1 MLQDYFPLTI
11 FPEGALS
18 ASVIVTVWVGITV
31 VALSNLR
38 LGWVL
43 SGLVVPG
50 YVVPLLI
57 VKPSAALVVFVEG
70 VVTYWLVWLYSE
82 YVTRFT
88 GMSSFFG
95 RDRFFALVLTSVA
108 VRIVAD
114 GWLLP
119 EAGEWML
126 AHYDFAFDYQ
136 SNLHSFGLIIV
147 ALIANN
153 FWKTGL
159 VRGAWPM
166 AVQVGLT
173 WLIVR
178 WGLMELTNFN
188 MDSLAF
194 MYEDAAT
201 SFLAAPK
208 AYIILLVTA
217 FVASRFNLF
226 YGWDFSGILIPSL
239 LALQWFE
246 PHKILTT
253 LVETAVILLLAEF
266 ALRLPVFR
274 NTTMEGAR
282 KLLLFFNLS
291 FAYKFV
297 LAWALVLLRPETKV
311 TDWFGFGYLLAT
323 LLALKMHDKGIVAR
337 VTAATLQTSLAGVVV
352 ATLLGFV
359 LVLTPDSAWKDPS
372 GTSAVALP
380 AIERDP
386 RDIATVLLAEKT
398 GFYAA
403 SLRGNA
409 AAPQQRELDAFAT
422 GVRRLA
428 EYCRS
433 KDSATLVDARRALLG
448 ARYEVIDVAGNHLL
462 LRPQAGV
469 RHWGAYVLRLNGGSH
484 LLVGAPSPVDEAG
497 TLEAAVQLFQRLEG
511 RAFASAGSARRIRDD
526 GLLDVLTWPQTLFQ
540 TFHRELA
547 PREVL
552 QVRSHAQHS
561 VLHVSG
567 ELPDALDLK
576 ALERA
581 GVALKIEF
589 SPPPE
594 RNLQRQT
601 LTGAFS
607 ELWMNPLDAARVARA
622 GGAAS
627 PLVQKTLLEGIS
639 AFLRESITTTSVAP
653 SASERFKTRP
663 REELLRIDREVV
675 SPLFGLAVRTGD
687 PDTDMY
693 LALASATASA
703 QALGLEVRRLTT
715 AAGDYLMVADPG
727 RAHGWVVLRVGSA
740 QNFLVEVPR
749 PIVEAGVLEIALS
762 AFIDFN
768 ARMIVIAGAA
778 PDANRDGSA
787 DVLAMDNA
795 GSMFTL
801 AHQVALRE
809 MGHQPGIAM
818 MVRAFGLRP
827 DQPAPR
833 EDAVLSFD
841 STGAQGA
848 ALPAMSTQLINTL
861 EQSGLSVRLGGGD
874 FDTAGLEATGGPQAG
889 YMSQTRD
896 KRFAVLWVSPLTRRQ
911 ADAEAVTLA
920 QRQFTAL
927 GLEVRQA
934 DAVATLGARRFAAD
948 GLSPEL
954 RAQAQ
959 RYHVT
964 EDVVLLS
971 AMRSRKPAIRLERL
985 DDTGGRGAF
994 LLISDSQGSLLGV
1007 MSLAARANAGDVP
1020 VRPGPVDRADAQRF
1034 VSTRARWMVA
1044 R

>member
-1 MLQDYFPLTI
+1 MFANWLPLAI
-11 FPEGALS
+11 FPEGGLS
-18 ASVIVTVWVGITV
+18 ASVIVTVWVGIAV
-31 VALSNLR
+31 VSLTNLR

-43 SGLVVPG
+43 SGLVIPG
-50 YVVPLLI
+50 YMVPLLI
-57 VKPSAALVVFVEG
+57 VKPSAALVVFAEG
-70 VVTYWLVWLYSE
+70 IVTYWLVWLYSE
-82 YVTRFT
+82 YLTRFT
-88 GMSSFFG
+88 RMSSFFG
-95 RDRFFALVLTSVA
+95 RDRFFALVLASVA

-159 VRGAWPM
+159 MRGAWPM

-178 WGLMELTNFN
+178 WGLMEVTNFN
-188 MDSLAF
+188 MASLAF
-194 MYEDAAT
+194 MYEDTAT

-226 YGWDFSGILIPSL
+226 YGWDFSGILVPSL

-266 ALRLPVFR
+266 ALRLPIFR
-274 NTTMEGAR
+274 NMTMEGAR
-282 KLLLFFNLS
+282 KLLLFFSLS

-297 LAWALVLLRPETKV
+297 LAWALILLRPETKV

-359 LVLTPDSAWKDPS
+359 LVLTPDPGWKEPS
-372 GTSAVALP
+372 GASTVALP
-380 AIERDP
+380 VMERDS
-386 RDIATVLLAEKT
+386 RDIATVLLAQKT

-409 AAPQQRELDAFAT
+409 AAPMQRELDAFAT

-428 EYCRS
+428 EYRRS
-433 KDSATLVDARRALLG
+433 SDLVTLADARRALLA
-448 ARYEVIDVAGNHLL
+448 ARYEVIDVAGNYLM
-462 LRPQAGV
+462 LRPQDGV
-469 RHWGAYVLRLNGGSH
+469 RHWGAYVLRLSGGSQ
-484 LLVGAPSPVDEAG
+484 LLVGAPAPVDEAG
-497 TLEAAVQLFQRLEG
+497 ALEAAVQLFERLEG
-511 RAFASAGSARRIRDD
+511 RAFATAGSARRIRDD
-526 GLLDVLTWPQTLFQ
+526 GSLDVLNWPQTLFQ

-552 QVRSHAQHS
+552 QVRSHAQRS

-567 ELPDALDLK
+567 QLPDALDLK

-589 SPPPE
+589 SPPTE

-601 LTGAFS
+601 LTGAFT
-607 ELWMNPLDAARVARA
+607 ELWMSPLDAARVARA
-622 GGAAS
+622 GIVDT
-627 PLVQKTLLEGIS
+627 PLPDTLREGIS
-639 AFLRESITTTSVAP
+639 AFLRQSITTTSVAP
-653 SASERFKTRP
+653 SASERFKPRP
-663 REELLRIDREVV
+663 REELLRIDREVL
-675 SPLFGLAVRTGD
+675 SPLFGLAVRTSD
-687 PDTDMY
+687 PETERR
-693 LALASATASA
+693 LALASATTSA
-703 QALGLEVRRLTT
+703 QSLGLEVRRLAT
-715 AAGDYLMVADPG
+715 AGGDYLMVADPG
-727 RAHGWVVLRVGSA
+727 RAHGWVVFRVGLA
-740 QNFLVEVPR
+740 QNFIIEIPR
-749 PIVEAGVLEIALS
+749 PIVEAGILEIALN
-762 AFIDFN
+762 AFIDLN
-768 ARMIVIAGAA
+768 ARVIVIAGAA

-787 DVLAMDNA
+787 DVMAMNNA

-809 MGHQPGIAM
+809 MGDQPGVAM
-818 MVRAFGLRP
+818 MVRAFGLSP
-827 DQPAPR
+827 GQPAPR
-833 EDAVLSFD
+833 EDAVLSFEAA
-841 STGAQGA
+841 GAQGA
-848 ALPAMSTQLINTL
+848 ALPAMSTQLVKQL
-861 EQSGLSVRLGGGD
+861 EQSGLSIRLGGGD
-874 FDTAGLEATGGPQAG
+874 SDTAGLMASGGPQAS

-948 GLSPEL
+948 GLSPDL

-959 RYHVT
+959 RYHST

-971 AMRSRKPAIRLERL
+971 AMRGRKPGIRLERL

-994 LLISDSQGSLLGV
+994 LLISDTQGSLLGV
-1007 MSLAARANAGDVP
+1007 MSLGARANGGDVS
-1020 VRPGPVDRADAQRF
+1020 VRPGPIDATDVQRF